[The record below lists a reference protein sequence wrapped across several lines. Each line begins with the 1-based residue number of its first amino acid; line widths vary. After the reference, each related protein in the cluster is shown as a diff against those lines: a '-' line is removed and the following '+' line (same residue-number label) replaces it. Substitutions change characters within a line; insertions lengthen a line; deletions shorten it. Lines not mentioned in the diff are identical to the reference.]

1 MNDVS
6 RPMKA
11 GGDPELDMR
20 TRDLA
25 AQLLR
30 KGNLMGAKRVMKAVY
45 AKPTKSELKQE
56 DKERSGADADGY

>member
-1 MNDVS
+1 MNDIS
-6 RPMKA
+6 RPAKA

-30 KGNLMGAKRVMKAVY
+30 KGNLMGAKKVMQAVY
-45 AKPTKSELKQE
+45 AKPTKAEVKQE
-56 DKERSGADADGY
+56 AKERVETDGY